1 MGVGGEAG
9 RGMVREA
16 FLRSAS
22 KDEPSPKR
30 GKARVDGREAR
41 MAGDGELKRGAIV
54 CEVAGGAGGFRLEQM
69 PKPKPADSSP
79 RRQWLHEA
87 IFEADT
93 PIGRRVDF
101 VILGAI
107 VLSVVAVCLES
118 VHRIRD
124 AYGVYL
130 RWAEW
135 GLTGLFTLEYALRI
149 VALRKPW
156 TYVRSFYGVVD
167 LLAILPT
174 YLSLFVV
181 GTQSLL
187 VVRALRLLRV
197 FRILKLTHYVGEARM
212 LKAAL
217 VASGR
222 KITIFIG
229 VVLTCVLIAGALM
242 YVVEGEENGF
252 TSIPKSVYW
261 AIVTMTTVGYGDLA
275 PQTTLGQTI
284 AAVLM
289 ILGYGVIAVP
299 TGIVTVAMSD
309 AMKRSTNTQACP
321 SCGAGE
327 HADDASLCKYCGSKL

>member
-1 MGVGGEAG
+1 MPKEKEAG
-9 RGMVREA
+9 
-16 FLRSAS
+16 L
-22 KDEPSPKR
+22 
-30 GKARVDGREAR
+30 
-41 MAGDGELKRGAIV
+41 
-54 CEVAGGAGGFRLEQM
+54 
-69 PKPKPADSSP
+69 SP

-101 VILGAI
+101 VILMAI
-107 VLSVVAVCLES
+107 VLSVIAVCLES
-118 VHRIRD
+118 VHSIRD
-124 AYGVYL
+124 AYGTIL
-130 RWAEW
+130 RWVEW
-135 GLTGLFTLEYALRI
+135 GLTGMFTIEYGLRL
-149 VALRKPW
+149 VALKRPW
-156 TYVRSFYGVVD
+156 TYVRSFYGIVD

-217 VASGR
+217 WASGR

-242 YVVEGEENGF
+242 YVVEGEEHGF

-261 AIVTMTTVGYGDLA
+261 AIVTMTTVGYGDIS
-275 PQTTLGQTI
+275 PETPLGQTI
-284 AAVLM
+284 AAILM

-309 AMKRSTNTQACP
+309 ALKKSTNTQACP

-327 HADDASLCKYCGSKL
+327 HADDASFCKYCGSKL